1 MADPVAFPNIGIT
14 MLDFDLVDPVN
25 IARMEGRRT
34 EEEYAYE
41 PHWRASFSLP
51 PVNNDNIGALRV
63 FLTSRG
69 TFLAHDYSR
78 PRPLSYDDGTP
89 LSGTR
94 AIGGAFSGDAVI
106 NSLSDRL
113 APVIQGLP
121 EDFAFTAGD
130 YIEFRISAKIRSLHR
145 IAVDAVGN
153 DSGIVTLTLQTP
165 VPQEF
170 TTSHTAH
177 LEKPSCVM
185 KVEKRS
191 TPLTPV
197 NSTFSFE
204 AVEVFP
210 R

>member
-1 MADPVAFPNIGIT
+1 MADPVAFPDIGIT
-14 MLDFDLVDPVN
+14 MLDFDPVDPVN
-25 IARMEGRRT
+25 IAHMEGRRT

-41 PHWRASFSLP
+41 PRWRALFSLP

-63 FLTSRG
+63 FLASRG
-69 TFLAHDYSR
+69 MFLGHDHSR

-89 LSGTR
+89 LSGTK
-94 AIGGAFSGDAVI
+94 AAGGAFNGDAVI
-106 NSLSDRL
+106 NDLSDRL

-130 YIEFRISAKIRSLHR
+130 YIEFRISAKIRSLHW
-145 IAVDAVGN
+145 IAADVVGN

-170 TTSHTAH
+170 DNADTVHF
-177 LEKPSCVM
+177 EKPSCVM
-185 KVEKRS
+185 KITSRS
-191 TPLTPV
+191 TPITV
-197 NSTFSFE
+197 ATSTFSFE